1 MDASHQRSLTKDF
14 VIFKRTYL
22 LFSGWC
28 CIAGRKLASVD
39 LVLDH
44 LQLPF
49 ELVIIRIQVTQ
60 VLVITYTN
68 IVNLLIQIL
77 VLLLRLI
84 SFHFGFLVVKFP
96 GEKSIVNLLQIK
108 RASYIVHDA
117 SVNVLEG
124 LNIISLPLFE
134 IAISRN
140 SGWLLR
146 DFYYGGVRF
155 LLLNWRLIQ
164 ILRRNLL
171 VLFFISRVFRGGTF
185 DVNIL

>member
-1 MDASHQRSLTKDF
+1 MMLHCLTK
-14 VIFKRTYL
+14 ISL
-22 LFSGWC
+22 
-28 CIAGRKLASVD
+28 GRFGPRSSSAALRACNYTN
-39 LVLDH
+39 
-44 LQLPF
+44 P
-49 ELVIIRIQVTQ
+49 IQVTQ

-140 SGWLLR
+140 SG
-146 DFYYGGVRF
+146 
-155 LLLNWRLIQ
+155 
-164 ILRRNLL
+164 
-171 VLFFISRVFRGGTF
+171 
-185 DVNIL
+185 